1 MEFTPNS
8 QCRAVKLG
16 DRQGR
21 LTLPYHRPVAL
32 LPEFSG
38 NSAYKIEAGPLKF
51 GMFAST
57 RHANSGVSP
66 FSLRAHSAMIRGIRP
81 MLITSRIPF
90 SSSDLTVA
98 SAALWGSLATSV
110 TALFQYLGMEG

>member
-1 MEFTPNS
+1 
-8 QCRAVKLG
+8 
-16 DRQGR
+16 
-21 LTLPYHRPVAL
+21 
-32 LPEFSG
+32 
-38 NSAYKIEAGPLKF
+38 
-51 GMFAST
+51 
-57 RHANSGVSP
+57 
-66 FSLRAHSAMIRGIRP
+66 